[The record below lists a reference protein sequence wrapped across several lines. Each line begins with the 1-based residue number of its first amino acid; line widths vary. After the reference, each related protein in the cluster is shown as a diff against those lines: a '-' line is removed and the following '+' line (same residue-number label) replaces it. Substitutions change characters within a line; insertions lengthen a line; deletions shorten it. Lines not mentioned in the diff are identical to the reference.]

1 MSGKTMTLLLMAAGL
16 TMAGCQST
24 ADTSTSMAP
33 DQKAQA
39 RAQVNTMA
47 SDTLARLDSLRPGA
61 RRTVENAAG
70 YAVFSNYGMQILVI
84 GGGAGKGVAVNN
96 RTKGQTFMRMVEAQA
111 GLGLSARKL
120 QLVWVFDTE
129 QKFNDFVN
137 KGWTLGGQG
146 SASATLEKKGAS
158 YEGAVPVEQGV
169 WLYQLT
175 ETGLALELTVQG
187 SKYYKDNELN

>member
-1 MSGKTMTLLLMAAGL
+1 M
-16 TMAGCQST
+16 
-24 ADTSTSMAP
+24 
-33 DQKAQA
+33 
-39 RAQVNTMA
+39 QV
-47 SDTLARLDSLRPGA
+47 
-61 RRTVENAAG
+61 
-70 YAVFSNYGMQILVI
+70 LVV

-96 RTKGQTFMRMVEAQA
+96 RTRGQTYMRMVEGQA

-120 QLVWVFDTE
+120 QLVWAFDTE

-146 SASATLEKKGAS
+146 SASATYEKKGGS
-158 YEGAVPVEQGV
+158 YEGAVQVEPGV

-187 SKYYKDNELN
+187 SKYYKDDQLN